1 MLEAILKPFAYEFMQ
16 RALAAG
22 VLAGVTCSIMAFFV
36 IVKKLSF
43 LGHGISHASLGG
55 VAIGVVAGKNPVAT
69 GAAFASVVAWVI
81 GFISKKGSLHED
93 SAIGIISAS
102 GMALGVILISLS
114 KTYTMDLTGYLFG
127 NILAVTRQD
136 LIALMIV
143 SGAVLA
149 FVGAFFK
156 ELLFMCFDE
165 EGARA
170 SGIPVSMLYYSL
182 LTAIAITI
190 IAAIKVVGIVLVG
203 AFLVTPA
210 ATGHILSRNFRGMIA
225 ISAGT
230 SLASVLIGLVV
241 SYAFDIPSGATI
253 VLCSAAFFAFS
264 LLVSHLALARPTP
277 SMRPN
282 PSTQRPTWRP

>member
-1 MLEAILKPFAYEFMQ
+1 MLEAFLKPFAYEFMQ

-22 VLAGVTCSIMAFFV
+22 MLAGATCSIIAFFV
-36 IVKKLSF
+36 IVKRLSF

-55 VAIGVVAGKNPVAT
+55 VALGVVAGKNPVAT
-69 GAAFASVVAWVI
+69 GAIFASVVAWVI

-93 SAIGIISAS
+93 SAIGILSAS
-102 GMALGVILISLS
+102 GMAIGVILISLS
-114 KTYTMDLTGYLFG
+114 RTYTMDLTGYLFG

-136 LIALMIV
+136 LIALVLV
-143 SGAVLA
+143 SSAVLA

-170 SGIPVSMLYYSL
+170 SGVPVTMLYYSL

-190 IAAIKVVGIVLVG
+190 IAAIKVVGIILVG

-225 ISAGT
+225 ISTGT
-230 SLASVLIGLVV
+230 SLVSVFIGLLL
-241 SYAFDIPSGATI
+241 SYAFDIPSGAAI
-253 VLCSAAFFAFS
+253 VLCSAALFALS
-264 LLVSHLALARPTP
+264 LLVSHFAGVHPAR
-277 SMRPN
+277 SMRSN
-282 PSTQRPTWRP
+282 PGA